1 MLHKEKDIE
10 ESKRFF
16 HHSTSGMEGNP
27 DGFGLLPDGS
37 KLESVKDTRIDKF
50 AVPKKGLHSEHVYN
64 LVKNELKLDG
74 NPVLNLASF
83 VNTFTDQF
91 AQKLIDENL
100 NKNLADNDEY
110 PQLIHMNERCISMLA
125 KLWQSDTDR
134 DTPLG
139 CATTGSSEAIML
151 GGLAMKRQWE
161 KKMRAANKSTEKPN
175 IIMSS
180 ACQVALEKFARYFDV
195 ECRLVPVDT
204 EHGYH
209 LNPNKL
215 WDYVNENTI
224 GIFVILGTT
233 YTGHLENIEQVAE
246 VLEHIEAQHPDWS
259 NKDIPIHVDGA
270 SGGFI
275 VPFAFTEAQMESY
288 GLGRWGFN
296 HPRVVS
302 INTSGHKFGL
312 TTPGLGWIVW
322 KNDEYLLPELRFK
335 LKYLGGIE
343 ETFNLN
349 FSRPGFQVIHQ
360 YYNLLTLGQQGYYE
374 KFNQSIFVARAFA
387 WKLLQDPDMRDVFE
401 VVSCLHENLDNS
413 SIAESLDDYWK
424 NPHDYKPGIPLC
436 AFKLSEKFKSEH
448 PEISQSI
455 ISTLL
460 RQKGW
465 IIPNYPLP
473 ESTDGSDKKEVLR
486 VVFRIEMKLDMALLL
501 VQDVFEVVQKLLKSY
516 EYLNIRTENDNHA
529 VFKVLS
535 TLSNAD
541 VSELEHELTDSQ
553 KEKEQHIKKNYRGTC

>member
-1 MLHKEKDIE
+1 MLHKELDVE

-16 HHSTSGMEGNP
+16 HHSHGPMKGDP

-37 KLESVKDTRIDKF
+37 RVQSVKDTRVDKYS
-50 AVPKKGLHSEHVYN
+50 VPNKGLHDENVYN
-64 LVKNELKLDG
+64 LIKNELRLDG

-83 VNTFTDQF
+83 VNTFTDDF
-91 AQKLIDENL
+91 AQRLIDENL

-110 PQLIHMNERCISMLA
+110 PQLIHMNERCIAMLA
-125 KLWQSDTDR
+125 RLWQADTTR
-134 DTPLG
+134 DKPLG

-161 KKMRAANKSTEKPN
+161 KKMKAAQKPITKPN
-175 IIMSS
+175 IVMSS

-204 EHGYH
+204 EYGYH

-233 YTGHLENIEQVAE
+233 YTGHLENVEE
-246 VLEHIEAQHPDWS
+246 VGKVLDQIEAQNPEWS
-259 NKDIPIHVDGA
+259 NKNIPIHVDGA

-275 VPFAFTEAQMESY
+275 VPFAFTESQMAKY

-312 TTPGLGWIVW
+312 TTPGLGWIIW

-360 YYNLLTLGQQGYYE
+360 YYNFLTLGKQGYYE
-374 KFNQSIFVARAFA
+374 KFNQSIFVARSFA
-387 WKLLQDPDMRDVFE
+387 WKLLRDPDLKDIFE
-401 VVSCLHENLDNS
+401 VVSCLHEKMNS
-413 SIAESLDDYWK
+413 STIANSIDDYWES
-424 NPHDYKPGIPLC
+424 PHQFKPGIPLC
-436 AFKLSEKFKSEH
+436 AFKLSEKFKAEH
-448 PEISQSI
+448 PEIPQSI

-473 ESTDGSDKKEVLR
+473 QSTDGSDKKEVLR
-486 VVFRIEMKLDMALLL
+486 VVFRIEMKLDMCLLL
-501 VQDVFEVVQKLLKSY
+501 VQDIFAIIEKLIKSY
-516 EYLNIRTENDNHA
+516 EYLNIHSTNNNHA
-529 VFKVLS
+529 VFKILS

-541 VSELEHELTDSQ
+541 MDAVIQDLSEIEIEKQ
-553 KEKEQHIKKNYRGTC
+553 KHVKKNYRGTC

>member
-1 MLHKEKDIE
+1 MLHKHNEVDDN
-10 ESKRFF
+10 SRFF
-16 HHSTSGMEGNP
+16 HDSRGLNGNP

-37 KLESVKDTRIDKF
+37 KLQSVKDTRVDKYTI
-50 AVPKKGLHSEHVYN
+50 PKKGLKSENVYN
-64 LVKNELKLDG
+64 MVQNELKLDG

-83 VNTFTDQF
+83 VNTFTDEF
-91 AQKLIDENL
+91 AQKLIDQNL

-125 KLWQSDTDR
+125 KLWQSDTDVN
-134 DTPLG
+134 TPLG

-161 KKMRAANKSTEKPN
+161 KTMKNAGRPNGKPN
-175 IIMSS
+175 IVMSS

-204 EHGYH
+204 PHGYH
-209 LNPNKL
+209 LNPTSL
-215 WDYVNENTI
+215 WDYIDENTI
-224 GIFVILGTT
+224 GVFVILGTT
-233 YTGHLENIEQVAE
+233 YTGHLENVEHVGQVLDE
-246 VLEHIEAQHPDWS
+246 IEAQHPEWK
-259 NKDIPIHVDGA
+259 NGPIPIHVDGA

-275 VPFAFTEAQMESY
+275 VPFAFTKAQMNKY
-288 GLGRWGFN
+288 GLARWGFK

-322 KNDEYLLPELRFK
+322 KDDEYLLPELRFK

-360 YYNLLTLGQQGYYE
+360 YYNFLTLGEQGYYE

-387 WKLLQDPDMRDVFE
+387 WKLLNDPDMKDNFE
-401 VVSCLHENLDNS
+401 IVSCLHEALDTNS
-413 SIAESLDDYWK
+413 SADSIDAYWK

-436 AFKLSEKFKSEH
+436 AFKLSESFKKTH
-448 PEISQSI
+448 PEIPQSI

-473 ESTDGSDKKEVLR
+473 QSSDDSDQKEVLR
-486 VVFRIEMKLDMALLL
+486 VVFRIEMKLA
-501 VQDVFEVVQKLLKSY
+501 
-516 EYLNIRTENDNHA
+516 
-529 VFKVLS
+529 
-535 TLSNAD
+535 
-541 VSELEHELTDSQ
+541 
-553 KEKEQHIKKNYRGTC
+553 